1 VIAALDVGT
10 SKVCCFIAHVD
21 DDQGEDGGDIRI
33 AGIGFHEARGLRAGA
48 VVDMEAAEASIL
60 AAVHHAEQMAD
71 ETIRDVT
78 LSFSAGSPQSRSVAV
93 EVALNGHEID
103 DADLRRALAQGQP
116 PQDHANGDGGAG
128 AGGDRRIIHTIPVG
142 YTVDGSRGIRD
153 PRGMFGERLGVTIHT
168 ITAQT
173 GPLRNLTSCVSRC
186 HLDVADCVVSAYA
199 SGLACLDDDER
210 GLGVTLIDMGGGATS
225 IAVFIDDDI
234 VHADVVPVG
243 GNHITNDIAR
253 GLSTPVSYAERM
265 KVLYGGAQ
273 SSADDERET
282 IDVRLIGEAEDGGA
296 NPVPRAQLIR
306 IIRPRVEEIFEI
318 VRARLEASGFAEKAG
333 RRMVLTGGASQL
345 QGLRELATQMF
356 GKSVRLGRPRNIQG
370 LAEATGGPAYS
381 TCAGLLHYAQARR
394 AAPFEQPLGAPL
406 SAERRW
412 GRIGQ
417 WLHEHF

>member
-1 VIAALDVGT
+1 MSNNKTRQGLIAALDVGT

-21 DDQGEDGGDIRI
+21 DDDALRI
-33 AGIGFHEARGLRAGA
+33 AGIGFHQARGLRAGA
-48 VVDMEAAEASIL
+48 VVDMDAAEESIL

-71 ETIRDVT
+71 ETIAEVY
-78 LSFSAGSPQSRSVAV
+78 LSFSAGAPQSRSVAV

-103 DADLRRALAQGQP
+103 DSDLRRVLAQGRP
-116 PQDHANGDGGAG
+116 NGDA
-128 AGGDRRIIHTIPVG
+128 GDRKVIHTIPVG
-142 YTVDGSRGIRD
+142 YTIDGSRGIRD

-168 ITAQT
+168 ITAQP

-186 HLDVADCVVSAYA
+186 HLDVAGCVVSAYA
-199 SGLACLDDDER
+199 SGLACLVDDER
-210 GLGVTLIDMGGGATS
+210 DLGVTLIDMGGGATS
-225 IAVFIDDDI
+225 IAVFIDGDM
-234 VHADVVPVG
+234 VHADVVPIG

-265 KVLYGGAQ
+265 KTLYGGALA
-273 SSADDERET
+273 SADDERET
-282 IDVRLIGEAEDGGA
+282 IDVRLIGEGEDAGA
-296 NPVPRAQLIR
+296 NPVPRAQLTR
-306 IIRPRVEEIFEI
+306 IIRPRLEEIFEM
-318 VRARLEASGFAEKAG
+318 VRARLEASGFAERAG
-333 RRMVLTGGASQL
+333 RRMVMTGGASQL
-345 QGLRELATQMF
+345 QGLPELATQMF

>member
-1 VIAALDVGT
+1 MSNNKTRQGLIAALDVGT

-21 DDQGEDGGDIRI
+21 DDDALRI
-33 AGIGFHEARGLRAGA
+33 VGIGFHQARGLRAGA
-48 VVDMEAAEASIL
+48 VVDMDAAEESIL

-71 ETIRDVT
+71 ETIAEVY
-78 LSFSAGSPQSRSVAV
+78 LSFSAGAPQSRSVAV

-103 DADLRRALAQGQP
+103 DSDLRRVLAQGQP
-116 PQDHANGDGGAG
+116 NGDA
-128 AGGDRRIIHTIPVG
+128 GDRKVIHTIPVG
-142 YTVDGSRGIRD
+142 YTIDGSRGIRD

-168 ITAQT
+168 ITAQP

-186 HLDVADCVVSAYA
+186 HLDVAGCVVSAYA
-199 SGLACLDDDER
+199 SGLACLVDDER
-210 GLGVTLIDMGGGATS
+210 DLGVTLIDMGGGATS
-225 IAVFIDDDI
+225 IAVFIDGDM
-234 VHADVVPVG
+234 VHADVVPIG

-253 GLSTPVSYAERM
+253 GLSTTVSYAERM
-265 KVLYGGAQ
+265 KTLYGGALA
-273 SSADDERET
+273 SADDERET
-282 IDVRLIGEAEDGGA
+282 IDVRLIGEGEDAGA
-296 NPVPRAQLIR
+296 NPVPRAQLTR
-306 IIRPRVEEIFEI
+306 IIRPRLEEIFEM
-318 VRARLEASGFAEKAG
+318 VRARLEASGFAERAG

-345 QGLRELATQMF
+345 QGLPELATQMF

-394 AAPFEQPLGAPL
+394 AAPFEQPLGGPL
-406 SAERRW
+406 SGERRW

>member
-1 VIAALDVGT
+1 MD
-10 SKVCCFIAHVD
+10 
-21 DDQGEDGGDIRI
+21 
-33 AGIGFHEARGLRAGA
+33 
-48 VVDMEAAEASIL
+48 AAEESIL

-71 ETIRDVT
+71 ETIAEVY
-78 LSFSAGSPQSRSVAV
+78 LSFSAGAPQSRSVAV

-103 DADLRRALAQGQP
+103 DSDLRRVLAQGQP
-116 PQDHANGDGGAG
+116 NGDA
-128 AGGDRRIIHTIPVG
+128 GDRKVIHTIPVG

-168 ITAQT
+168 ITAQP

-186 HLDVADCVVSAYA
+186 HLDVAGCVVSAYA
-199 SGLACLDDDER
+199 SGLACLVDDER
-210 GLGVTLIDMGGGATS
+210 DLGVTLIDMGGGATS
-225 IAVFIDDDI
+225 IAVFIDGDM
-234 VHADVVPVG
+234 VHADVVPIG

-265 KVLYGGAQ
+265 KTLYGGALA
-273 SSADDERET
+273 SADDERET
-282 IDVRLIGEAEDGGA
+282 IDVRLVGEGEDASA
-296 NPVPRAQLIR
+296 NPVPRAQLTR
-306 IIRPRVEEIFEI
+306 IIRPRLEEIFEL
-318 VRARLEASGFAEKAG
+318 VRARLEASGFAERAG

-345 QGLRELATQMF
+345 QGLPELATQMF
-356 GKSVRLGRPRNIQG
+356 AKSVRLGRPRNIQG

-394 AAPFEQPLGAPL
+394 AAPFEQSLGAPV
-406 SAERRW
+406 SADGRW

>member
-1 VIAALDVGT
+1 MSNNKARQGLIAALDVGT
-10 SKVCCFIAHVD
+10 SKVCCFIAHVED
-21 DDQGEDGGDIRI
+21 DDALRI
-33 AGIGFHEARGLRAGA
+33 AGIGFHEARGLRAGT
-48 VVDMEAAEASIL
+48 VVDMEAAEESIL

-71 ETIRDVT
+71 ETIREVY
-78 LSFSAGSPQSRSVAV
+78 LSFSAGAPQSCSVAV

-103 DADLRRALAQGQP
+103 DSDLRRVLAQGQT
-116 PQDHANGDGGAG
+116 NGDA
-128 AGGDRRIIHTIPVG
+128 GDRKVIHTIPVG
-142 YTVDGSRGIRD
+142 YSIDGSRGIRD

-168 ITAQT
+168 ITAQS

-186 HLDVADCVVSAYA
+186 HLDVAGCVVSAYA
-199 SGLACLDDDER
+199 SGLACLVDDER
-210 GLGVTLIDMGGGATS
+210 DLGVTLIDMGGGATS
-225 IAVFIDDDI
+225 IAVFIDGDI

-265 KVLYGGAQ
+265 KTLYGSALA
-273 SSADDERET
+273 SADDERET
-282 IDVRLIGEAEDGGA
+282 IDVRLIGEGEDAGA

-306 IIRPRVEEIFEI
+306 IIRPRVEEIFEM
-318 VRARLEASGFAEKAG
+318 VRARLDASGFAEKAG

-345 QGLRELATQMF
+345 QGLREMATQMF
-356 GKSVRLGRPRNIQG
+356 AKSVRLGRPRSIQG

-381 TCAGLLHYAQARR
+381 TCAGLLHYAQANR
-394 AAPFEQPLGAPL
+394 AAPFQQPLGAPVL
-406 SAERRW
+406 AGGRW

>member
-1 VIAALDVGT
+1 MSKSTRNGVIAALDVGT

-21 DDQGEDGGDIRI
+21 DDDALAI

-48 VVDMEAAEASIL
+48 VVDMDAAEASIHG
-60 AAVHHAEQMAD
+60 AMNHAEQMAE
-71 ETIRDVT
+71 ETIREVT
-78 LSFSAGSPQSRSVAV
+78 LSVSAGSPQSRSVAV

-103 DADLRRALAQGQP
+103 DADLRRVLAQGRP
-116 PQDHANGDGGAG
+116 NGDAG
-128 AGGDRRIIHTIPVG
+128 ERTIIHSIPVG
-142 YTVDGSRGIRD
+142 YTIDGSRGIRD
-153 PRGMFGERLGVTIHT
+153 PRGMFGERLGVTVHT
-168 ITAQT
+168 VTAQP

-199 SGLACLDDDER
+199 SGLACLEDDER
-210 GLGVTLIDMGGGATS
+210 GLGVTLIDMGGGTTS
-225 IAVFIDDDI
+225 MAVFIDDDM
-234 VHADVVPVG
+234 VHTDVVPVG

-265 KVLYGGAQ
+265 KTLYGGALA
-273 SSADDERET
+273 SADDERET
-282 IDVRLIGEAEDGGA
+282 IDVRLIGEAEDSSA
-296 NPVPRAQLIR
+296 NPVPRAQLMR
-306 IIRPRVEEIFEI
+306 IIRPRVEEIFEM
-318 VRARLEASGFAEKAG
+318 VRDRLEASGFAEKAG

-345 QGLRELATQMF
+345 HGLPELAARMF
-356 GKSVRLGRPRNIQG
+356 GKTVRLGRPRNILG

-394 AAPFEQPLGAPL
+394 TAPLEQPAGASL
-406 SAERRW
+406 LAAGRL

>member
-1 VIAALDVGT
+1 MSNNKTRQGLIAALDVGT

-21 DDQGEDGGDIRI
+21 DDDALRI
-33 AGIGFHEARGLRAGA
+33 AGIGFHQARGLRAGA
-48 VVDMEAAEASIL
+48 VVDMDAAEESIL

-71 ETIRDVT
+71 ETIREVY
-78 LSFSAGSPQSRSVAV
+78 LSFSAGAPQSCSVAV

-103 DADLRRALAQGQP
+103 DSDLRRVLAQGQT
-116 PQDHANGDGGAG
+116 NGDA
-128 AGGDRRIIHTIPVG
+128 GDRKVIHTIPVG
-142 YTVDGSRGIRD
+142 YSIDGSRGIRD

-168 ITAQT
+168 ITAQS

-186 HLDVADCVVSAYA
+186 HLDVAGCVVSAYA
-199 SGLACLDDDER
+199 SGLACLVDDER
-210 GLGVTLIDMGGGATS
+210 DLGVTLIDMGGGATS
-225 IAVFIDDDI
+225 IAVFIDGDI

-265 KVLYGGAQ
+265 KTLYGSALA
-273 SSADDERET
+273 SADDERET
-282 IDVRLIGEAEDGGA
+282 IDVRLIGEGEDAGA
-296 NPVPRAQLIR
+296 NPVPRAQLTR
-306 IIRPRVEEIFEI
+306 IIRPRLEEIFEL
-318 VRARLEASGFAEKAG
+318 VRARLEASGFAERAG

-345 QGLRELATQMF
+345 QGLPELATQMF
-356 GKSVRLGRPRNIQG
+356 AKSVRLGRPRNIQG

-394 AAPFEQPLGAPL
+394 AAPFELPLGAPL
-406 SAERRW
+406 SADRRW
-412 GRIGQ
+412 GRIGE

>member
-1 VIAALDVGT
+1 MSNNKTRQGLIAALDVGT

-21 DDQGEDGGDIRI
+21 DDDALRI
-33 AGIGFHEARGLRAGA
+33 AGIGFHQARGLRAGA
-48 VVDMEAAEASIL
+48 VVDMDAAEESIL

-71 ETIRDVT
+71 ETIAEVY
-78 LSFSAGSPQSRSVAV
+78 LSFSAGAPQSRSVAV

-103 DADLRRALAQGQP
+103 DSDLRRVLAQGQP
-116 PQDHANGDGGAG
+116 NGDA
-128 AGGDRRIIHTIPVG
+128 GDRKVIHTIPVG

-168 ITAQT
+168 ITAQP

-186 HLDVADCVVSAYA
+186 HLDVAGCVVSAYA
-199 SGLACLDDDER
+199 SGLACLVDDER
-210 GLGVTLIDMGGGATS
+210 DLGVTLIDLGGGATS
-225 IAVFIDDDI
+225 IAVFIDGDM
-234 VHADVVPVG
+234 VHADVVPIG

-265 KVLYGGAQ
+265 KTLYGGALA
-273 SSADDERET
+273 SADDERET
-282 IDVRLIGEAEDGGA
+282 IDVRLVGEGEDASA
-296 NPVPRAQLIR
+296 NPVPRAQLTR
-306 IIRPRVEEIFEI
+306 IIRPRLEEIFEL
-318 VRARLEASGFAEKAG
+318 VRARLEASGFAERAG

-345 QGLRELATQMF
+345 QGLPELATQMF
-356 GKSVRLGRPRNIQG
+356 AKSVRLGRPRNIQG

-394 AAPFEQPLGAPL
+394 AAPFEQSLGAPV
-406 SAERRW
+406 SADGRW

>member
-1 VIAALDVGT
+1 MSKSKTRNGIIAALDVGT
-10 SKVCCFIAHVD
+10 SKVCCFIAHVEED
-21 DDQGEDGGDIRI
+21 DALRI
-33 AGIGFHEARGLRAGA
+33 AGIGFHEARGLRAGT
-48 VVDMEAAEASIL
+48 VVDMDAAEASIL

-71 ETIRDVT
+71 ETIREVT
-78 LSFSAGSPQSRSVAV
+78 LSFSSGAPQSRSVAV

-103 DADLRRALAQGQP
+103 NADLRRAIAQGHP
-116 PQDHANGDGGAG
+116 NGEL
-128 AGGDRRIIHTIPVG
+128 GDRKIIHTIPVG
-142 YTVDGSRGIRD
+142 YTIDGSRGIRD

-168 ITAQT
+168 ITAQP

-199 SGLACLDDDER
+199 SGLACLDEDER
-210 GLGVTLIDMGGGATS
+210 NLGVTLIDMGGGATS
-225 IAVFIDDDI
+225 IAVFLDNDM

-273 SSADDERET
+273 ASADDERET
-282 IDVRLIGEAEDGGA
+282 IDVRLIGETEDAGV

-306 IIRPRVEEIFEI
+306 IIRPRLEEIFEI
-318 VRARLEASGFAEKAG
+318 VRARLEASGFAEQAG

-345 QGLRELATQMF
+345 HGLRELATQMF
-356 GKSVRLGRPRNIQG
+356 GKTVRLGRPRNIQG

-381 TCAGLLHYAQARR
+381 TCAGLLHYAQQRR
-394 AAPFEQPLGAPL
+394 ALPPEQPAGVYGGTAGPL
-406 SAERRW
+406 

-417 WLHEHF
+417 WFHAHF

>member
-1 VIAALDVGT
+1 MSKSKMRNGAIAALDVGT

-21 DDQGEDGGDIRI
+21 EDDGLRI

-48 VVDMEAAEASIL
+48 IVDMEAAETSIL

-71 ETIRDVT
+71 ETIREVT
-78 LSFSAGSPQSRSVAV
+78 LSFSSGAPQSRSVAV
-93 EVALNGHEID
+93 EVALNGHAID
-103 DADLRRALAQGQP
+103 DADLRRAHAQGHP
-116 PQDHANGDGGAG
+116 NGDL
-128 AGGDRRIIHTIPVG
+128 GDRKIVHTIPVG
-142 YTVDGSRGIRD
+142 YTIDGSRGIRD

-168 ITAQT
+168 ITAQP
-173 GPLRNLTSCVSRC
+173 GPLRNLTTCVSRC

-199 SGLACLDDDER
+199 SGLSCLDEDER
-210 GLGVTLIDMGGGATS
+210 HLGVTLIDMGGGATS

-253 GLSTPVSYAERM
+253 GLSTPVNYAERM

-273 SSADDERET
+273 SSANDERET
-282 IDVRLIGEAEDGGA
+282 IDVQLIGESEDAGV

-306 IIRPRVEEIFEI
+306 IIRPRLEEIFEI
-318 VRARLEASGFAEKAG
+318 VRARLEASGFAEQAG

-345 QGLRELATQMF
+345 HGIRELAPQMF
-356 GKSVRLGRPRNIQG
+356 GKTVRLGRPRNIQG

-381 TCAGLLHYAQARR
+381 TCAGLLHYAQRR
-394 AAPFEQPLGAPL
+394 RTLPSELPAGVHGGTTGHL
-406 SAERRW
+406 

-417 WLHEHF
+417 WFHAHF

>member
-1 VIAALDVGT
+1 MSNNKTRQGLIAALDVGT

-21 DDQGEDGGDIRI
+21 DDEAPRI
-33 AGIGFHEARGLRAGA
+33 AGIGFHQSRGLRAGA
-48 VVDMEAAEASIL
+48 VVDMDAAEESIL

-71 ETIRDVT
+71 ETIAEVY
-78 LSFSAGSPQSRSVAV
+78 LSFSAGAPQSRSVAV

-103 DADLRRALAQGQP
+103 DSDLRRVLAQGQT
-116 PQDHANGDGGAG
+116 NGA
-128 AGGDRRIIHTIPVG
+128 AGDRKLIHTIPVG
-142 YTVDGSRGIRD
+142 YTIDGSRGIRD

-168 ITAQT
+168 ITAQP

-186 HLDVADCVVSAYA
+186 HLDVAGCVVSAYA
-199 SGLACLDDDER
+199 SGLACLVDDER
-210 GLGVTLIDMGGGATS
+210 DLGVTLIDMGGGATS
-225 IAVFIDDDI
+225 IAVFIDGDM
-234 VHADVVPVG
+234 VHADVVPIG

-265 KVLYGGAQ
+265 KTLYGGALA
-273 SSADDERET
+273 SADDERET
-282 IDVRLIGEAEDGGA
+282 IDVRLIGEGEDASA
-296 NPVPRAQLIR
+296 NPVPRAQLTR
-306 IIRPRVEEIFEI
+306 IIRPRLEEIFEL
-318 VRARLEASGFAEKAG
+318 VRARLEASGFAERAG

-345 QGLRELATQMF
+345 QGLPELATQMF
-356 GKSVRLGRPRNIQG
+356 AKSVRLGRPRNIQG

-394 AAPFEQPLGAPL
+394 AAPFEQSLGAPV
-406 SAERRW
+406 SADGRW

>member
-1 VIAALDVGT
+1 MSNNKARQGLIAALDVGT

-21 DDQGEDGGDIRI
+21 DDDALRI
-33 AGIGFHEARGLRAGA
+33 AGIGFHQARGLRAGA
-48 VVDMEAAEASIL
+48 VVDMDAAEESIL

-71 ETIRDVT
+71 ETIREVY
-78 LSFSAGSPQSRSVAV
+78 LSFSAGAPQSRSVAV

-103 DADLRRALAQGQP
+103 DSDLRRVLTQGQT
-116 PQDHANGDGGAG
+116 NGDA
-128 AGGDRRIIHTIPVG
+128 GDRKVIHTIPVG
-142 YTVDGSRGIRD
+142 YSIDGSRGIRD

-168 ITAQT
+168 ITAQP

-199 SGLACLDDDER
+199 SGLACLVDDER
-210 GLGVTLIDMGGGATS
+210 ELGVTLIDMGGGATS
-225 IAVFIDDDI
+225 IAVFIDGDM
-234 VHADVVPVG
+234 VHADVVPIG

-253 GLSTPVSYAERM
+253 GLSTTVSYAERM
-265 KVLYGGAQ
+265 KTLYGGALA
-273 SSADDERET
+273 SADDERET
-282 IDVRLIGEAEDGGA
+282 IDVRLIGEGEDAGA

-306 IIRPRVEEIFEI
+306 IIRPRVEEIFEM

-345 QGLRELATQMF
+345 QGLPELATQMF

>member
-1 VIAALDVGT
+1 MSNNKARQGLIAALDVGT

-21 DDQGEDGGDIRI
+21 DDDALRI
-33 AGIGFHEARGLRAGA
+33 AGIGFHQARGLRAGA
-48 VVDMEAAEASIL
+48 VVDMDAAEESIL

-71 ETIRDVT
+71 ETIAEVY
-78 LSFSAGSPQSRSVAV
+78 LSFSAGAPQSRSVAV

-103 DADLRRALAQGQP
+103 DSDLRRVLAQGQP
-116 PQDHANGDGGAG
+116 NGDA
-128 AGGDRRIIHTIPVG
+128 GDRKVIHTIPVG
-142 YTVDGSRGIRD
+142 YTIDGSRGIRD

-168 ITAQT
+168 ITAQP

-186 HLDVADCVVSAYA
+186 HLDVAGCVVSAYA
-199 SGLACLDDDER
+199 SGLACLVDDER
-210 GLGVTLIDMGGGATS
+210 DLGVTLIDMGGGATS
-225 IAVFIDDDI
+225 IAVFIDGDM
-234 VHADVVPVG
+234 VHADVVPIG

-253 GLSTPVSYAERM
+253 GLSTTVSYAERM
-265 KVLYGGAQ
+265 KTLYGGALA
-273 SSADDERET
+273 SADDERET
-282 IDVRLIGEAEDGGA
+282 IDVRLIGEGEDAGA
-296 NPVPRAQLIR
+296 NPVPRAQLTR
-306 IIRPRVEEIFEI
+306 IIRPRLEEIFEM
-318 VRARLEASGFAEKAG
+318 VRARLEASGFAERAG

-345 QGLRELATQMF
+345 QGLPELATQMF
-356 GKSVRLGRPRNIQG
+356 AKSVRLGRPRNIQG